1 MTYLYDDVL
10 FIYGAKI
17 QMIRSLGV
25 IFELCLKVLFS
36 LHGFEFS
43 CQKLAVKMKCN
54 LLRSLLLLNDTFF
67 HFSKDGNYFF
77 SDEEVQQKL
86 HSWPETLEHC
96 KTVAVDMKRDFRLH
110 FPTFLPRTSCGM
122 QEHHLYK
129 ITINY
134 HQHNRS
140 SSSTSICTLARC

>member
-1 MTYLYDDVL
+1 MTYLCNDVL

-43 CQKLAVKMKCN
+43 CQKLAVNMKCN

-67 HFSKDGNYFF
+67 IFPNIVITFFLTKKYSKNFILG
-77 SDEEVQQKL
+77 QK
-86 HSWPETLEHC
+86 
-96 KTVAVDMKRDFRLH
+96 R
-110 FPTFLPRTSCGM
+110 
-122 QEHHLYK
+122 
-129 ITINY
+129 
-134 HQHNRS
+134 
-140 SSSTSICTLARC
+140 